1 MEGSVLIAHL
11 PVFFFLETFLFPSV
25 LLYHSPPAPLHT
37 LTPAGVWDAW
47 EMVAKVLHQVG
58 EA

>member
-11 PVFFFLETFLFPSV
+11 PVFFLGTSLFPSV
-25 LLYHSPPAPLHT
+25 LLCHSPPAPLCT